1 MKKFSIEVNGYG
13 PLLKAVSVACDQTQA
28 TGAFRTA
35 QCQRLSPWRKVQPLN
50 IFKLLRQLRIARDL
64 DLQRRGQ
71 MVLSPWPV
79 RYAAD

>member
-1 MKKFSIEVNGYG
+1 MKKFSIDVNGCG
-13 PLLKAVSVACDQTQA
+13 PPLKAVPVACDQTHA

-35 QCQRLSPWRKVQPLN
+35 ECQRLSPWRKVQPLD

-64 DLQRRGQ
+64 ERRGQ
-71 MVLSPWPV
+71 MLLSPRPV

>member
-1 MKKFSIEVNGYG
+1 MKKFSIDANGCG
-13 PLLKAVSVACDQTQA
+13 PSLKAVPVAFDQSHA

-50 IFKLLRQLRIARDL
+50 IFKLLKRLRIVRDL
-64 DLQRRGQ
+64 ERRGQ